1 MQIHFNDDD
10 FCGERAEG
18 TARLMRVL
26 ADMLAPQALVC
37 DPKRATPEQLAA
49 LMQSFGKDVQ
59 HSSLQPLAEAM
70 VNARTVATH
79 VSAEA
84 AGDVPFPEPIPFAGV
99 DPKFYPG
106 SNPEC
111 PQEYPE
117 QSRPNETPPAP
128 TNGVDSAGNPWDERI
143 HASSRATVADGTWRM
158 KRGVSDELVA
168 QVRAEWGAKLRPA
181 PVAPAP
187 TEAER
192 LQADHVSTMPPDP
205 ATVGFGGAPAVPPPP
220 AAADTWPTDIL
231 GARDES
237 LTPFQ
242 QFMQWVMPKI
252 QSAQLTNARLLE
264 VLNANG
270 VPLLPSLA
278 SPEHADKIGA
288 IVRSL

>member
-1 MQIHFNDDD
+1 MQLHFEDHD
-10 FCGERAEG
+10 FHGENAPL
-18 TARLMRVL
+18 TASLMRAI
-26 ADMLAPQALVC
+26 ADALSPETTTSLPSEGGIAGYLSHHVDPEIVMGWLR
-37 DPKRATPEQLAA
+37 DPKETSPP
-49 LMQSFGKDVQ
+49 G
-59 HSSLQPLAEAM
+59 
-70 VNARTVATH
+70 TVATH

-84 AGDVPFPEPIPFAGV
+84 AGDVPFPEEPVA
-99 DPKFYPG
+99 
-106 SNPEC
+106 
-111 PQEYPE
+111 
-117 QSRPNETPPAP
+117 PPAV

-158 KRGVSDELVA
+158 KRGASDELVA
-168 QVRAEWGAKLRPA
+168 QVRAEWDAKLRPA
-181 PVAPAP
+181 PVAPPP

-192 LQADHVSTMPPDP
+192 LQADHVATMPPDP
-205 ATVGFGGAPAVPPPP
+205 ATVGFGGASAVPPPP
-220 AAADTWPTDIL
+220 APADTWPTDIL

-288 IVRSL
+288 IVRGL